1 MGKIHNAIT
10 TILSTVGLFLGLW
23 GGYDIAGIPGA
34 ITIAPV
40 GAFVGCTIGML
51 HIRLLMFFS

>member
-10 TILSTVGLFLGLW
+10 TILSTVGLFVGLW
-23 GGYDIAGIPGA
+23 GGYDIAGILGA
-34 ITIAPV
+34 ITFAPV

-51 HIRLLMFFS
+51 HIRLLTLFS

>member
-10 TILSTVGLFLGLW
+10 TIPSTVGLFVGLW

-34 ITIAPV
+34 ITFAPM
-40 GAFVGCTIGML
+40 GAFAGLTIGML
-51 HIRLLMFFS
+51 HIRLLTFP